1 MRRFIIFIALLLTFS
16 VGVVF
21 VLEFLFR
28 DYKTTA
34 DYLFRRF
41 TKRST
46 TVETIYIGNSH
57 IGAFS
62 AVLPDSMHSMVN
74 MSIGG
79 QDIFRMWAVL
89 STIVPQSPKLKV
101 VYMGLDYDLIG
112 YNQSK
117 SGQEYIDRQYYKY
130 TGQLYNNTPTN
141 RAMSSSA
148 FFRSNRDLAYIFA
161 KKAKDTSEDEVSNFI
176 PLTANRTN
184 PEECKKRAEE
194 HTLLKFKKSNIA
206 ENVSYLEKIVV
217 ICRQHHVQLVFINPP
232 KTECYRQYSSQQV
245 LTVAKFT
252 IDSFIAAQH
261 ATYRDFYTDTTFHD
275 AMFADFDHL
284 NPTGVSLLISKLSTP

>member
-1 MRRFIIFIALLLTFS
+1 MRRFITFMALLLTLS
-16 VGVVF
+16 AGVVF

-41 TKRST
+41 NKRTT

-62 AVLPDSMHSMVN
+62 SVLPDSMHSMVN

-89 STIVPQSPKLKV
+89 NKIVPQSPNLKV

-141 RAMSSSA
+141 RAMSSSS

-161 KKAKDTSEDEVSNFI
+161 KKVKDTGDEEVANFI
-176 PLTANRTN
+176 PLTSSKAN

-194 HTLLKFKKSNIA
+194 HTLLKFKNANMA
-206 ENVSYLEKIVV
+206 ENLAYLAQIVA
-217 ICRQHHVQLVFINPP
+217 ICHLHNVQLVFINPP
-232 KTECYRQYSSQQV
+232 KTECYRQYSNPQV
-245 LTVAKFT
+245 LTVAKHT
-252 IDSFIAAQH
+252 IDSFITVQH
-261 ATYRDFYTDTTFHD
+261 ATYHDFYSDTAFHD
-275 AMFADFDHL
+275 TMFADFDHL
-284 NPTGVSLLISKLSTP
+284 NYTGVSLLISKLHNP